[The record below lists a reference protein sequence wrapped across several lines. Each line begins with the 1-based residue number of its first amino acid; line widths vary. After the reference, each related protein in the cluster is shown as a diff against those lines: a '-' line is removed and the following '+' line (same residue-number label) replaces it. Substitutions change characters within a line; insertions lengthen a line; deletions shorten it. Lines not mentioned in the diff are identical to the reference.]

1 MPCGHY
7 PKRRIRLC
15 LAILLVLP
23 IKANALFLQ
32 VSDQTKTVEGQ
43 QSSQPATDQSAATPK
58 PGSPQQP
65 AGFQQDSQKPLGTAA
80 APEIRSDGVPAS
92 TASGAA
98 IAPIKQ
104 KRVRRFSVAT
114 ALAIGAAVAVGVVVG
129 LSAASPARQ

>member
-1 MPCGHY
+1 MPCGRY
-7 PKRRIRLC
+7 SERQISLC

-32 VSDQTKTVEGQ
+32 VSDQSKTVEGQ
-43 QSSQPATDQSAATPK
+43 QTSSPATDQSAGTPK
-58 PGSPQQP
+58 SGSAQQP
-65 AGFQQDSQKPLGTAA
+65 AGLQQDSQTPGGTAA
-80 APEIRSDGVPAS
+80 APETRPDGVPAS
-92 TASGAA
+92 TASGAV